1 MDRDELDRALL
12 ASDEPEEMSSPVEER
27 STPVPNWPR
36 EETAELVPD
45 PPPDPQP
52 ERTLAEAT
60 VGPAVP
66 PEPPGEATWREGFGR
81 VNESLGVAP
90 KRKMAF
96 VVPRLGASRAAGDPP
111 ARIGI
116 AGGKGVGKSY
126 LFQGMVYRT
135 QVGERSGA
143 LTYFLE
149 RDSIE
154 LVSYSARSDRP
165 RRENLEE
172 FLRSYESWV
181 RLETTRRDVQRW
193 YRLRLGYRCGIFG
206 ERRAALDLELLD
218 GSGEGFFEA
227 PLSTENL
234 EVWRDGFLDVEV
246 MVFCLPLWVAFPRG
260 DLADA
265 DFEEREQRLT
275 GFQRV
280 LGNFAEVRS
289 EFGVRRPVQTLLALT
304 MADDGRSALDTL
316 RRRWIESYME
326 SPRRVLRALRRS
338 SGAARY
344 LINARRISEAV
355 REEFREAP
363 EARIA
368 RLPNQLDF
376 GAGTPWM
383 IPLSAVD
390 GSCLTLLQERRD
402 EPQARLRL
410 TPPVPVHVE
419 LPLLVALCER
429 ANALM

>member
-1 MDRDELDRALL
+1 MNEESAMDRDELDRALL
-12 ASDEPEEMSSPVEER
+12 SDEEPREAPSPVEK
-27 STPVPNWPR
+27 
-36 EETAELVPD
+36 L
-45 PPPDPQP
+45 
-52 ERTLAEAT
+52 
-60 VGPAVP
+60 GPP
-66 PEPPGEATWREGFGR
+66 PEPPAAALEPVERKPSWGLGEAT
-81 VNESLGVAP
+81 ESADSAP
-90 KRKMAF
+90 ESAM
-96 VVPRLGASRAAGDPP
+96 VPLRPVPAPRRHDADPP

-154 LVSYSARSDRP
+154 LASYTAHTDRP

-206 ERRAALDLELLD
+206 ERRAALDLEFLD

-227 PLSTENL
+227 PLSNENL
-234 EVWRDGFLDVEV
+234 EVWRDGFLDLEV

-260 DLADA
+260 DLTDA

-275 GFQRV
+275 GFQKV
-280 LGNFAEVRS
+280 VGNFAEVRA
-289 EFGVRRPVQTLLALT
+289 EHGVERPVQTLLALT
-304 MADDGRSALDTL
+304 MADDGRSALNTL
-316 RRRWIESYME
+316 RRRWIEAYME
-326 SPRRVLRALRRS
+326 SPKRVLRSLRRS

-344 LINARRISEAV
+344 LINARRVSEAV

-390 GSCLTLLQERRD
+390 GSRLALLQERRD
-402 EPQARLRL
+402 EPQVQLRRS
-410 TPPVPVHVE
+410 PPVPVHVE

>member
-1 MDRDELDRALL
+1 MSGDQAIDRDELDRALL
-12 ASDEPEEMSSPVEER
+12 SEGE
-27 STPVPNWPR
+27 R
-36 EETAELVPD
+36 EESIEAVTSPAAFPTAEPGNEFDADREGLDSAPKHLEVFA
-45 PPPDPQP
+45 
-52 ERTLAEAT
+52 ERTS
-60 VGPAVP
+60 
-66 PEPPGEATWREGFGR
+66 RR
-81 VNESLGVAP
+81 VDSD
-90 KRKMAF
+90 
-96 VVPRLGASRAAGDPP
+96 GAPP
-111 ARIGI
+111 ARVGI

-149 RDSIE
+149 RDAID
-154 LVSYSARSDRP
+154 LFSYDAISGRS

-206 ERRAALDLELLD
+206 ERRAALELELLD

-227 PLSTENL
+227 PLSAENL
-234 EVWRDGFLDVEV
+234 EVWRRGFLDVEV

-260 DLADA
+260 DLTDA
-265 DFEEREQRLT
+265 DWEEREQRLT
-275 GFQRV
+275 GFQKV
-280 LGNFAEVRS
+280 VGNFAQVRA
-289 EFGVRRPVQTLLALT
+289 EHEVRRPVQTLLALT

-316 RRRWIESYME
+316 RRSWIESYME
-326 SPRRVLRALRRS
+326 NPRRVLRSLRRS
-338 SGAARY
+338 SGMARY
-344 LINARRISEAV
+344 LINARRVSEAM

-376 GAGTPWM
+376 GAGPPWL

-390 GSCLTLLQERRD
+390 GSRLALLQEQRD
-402 EPQARLRL
+402 ELQARLRL
-410 TPPVPVHVE
+410 APPVPIHVE
-419 LPLLVALCER
+419 LPLLVTLCER
-429 ANALM
+429 SNALM